1 MNIELGKV
9 IRSYELEGL
18 VGTGGFGA
26 VYRARQASV
35 AREVAIKIIWPAFAN
50 QPNFIRRFEAEAQLI
65 AALEHP
71 HIVPVYDYWRDPDGA
86 YIVMRYLRGGHLRSL
101 GKGRDLPI
109 SQVVHVLEQ
118 IAAALALA
126 HRYGVVHRDIKPENI
141 LLDEER
147 NAYLADFGI
156 AQIVSKAHTAQDE
169 FDSMGSPAYASPEVM
184 LGERITTQSDIY
196 SLGVVVFEML
206 TGEHPYPDMEELS
219 YTQLLRLRTTEPLP
233 PLFTRRPELPRAL
246 SDVLARATA
255 VDPAERYADALSFH
269 HAFREALGT
278 MSATAVRTNGK
289 NAIREV
295 IPNPYRGLRAFAERD
310 AHVFY
315 GRESLVRRLLN
326 RLMQHEEYSR
336 FLAVVGPSGSGKS
349 SVVQAGL
356 IPMLRQGALPG
367 SENWFY
373 SEFVP
378 GRDPLQELVNLI
390 NSLATTP
397 PEGLVERIYNDEHA
411 FGEILHEVLP
421 NDGSEVFLLVD
432 QFEEVFTL
440 SDDERTSERFIHTL
454 FYAITMPNS
463 RLRLVVTIRADF
475 YDRPL
480 LTPRIAELVRERT
493 EVVVPLSPVELER
506 VIVEPARSVGVQF
519 EPALVAI
526 MIADV
531 QAQPGAL
538 PLLQYALTELF
549 EQREGNQITQKA
561 YRAIGGVRGALARRA
576 DDIYNSFDA
585 PHQEAMRQLFL
596 RLITL
601 GEGTED
607 TRRRALLT
615 EITGMAGY
623 ETSDARAVMQSVVD
637 VLGQAR
643 LITFDRD
650 PITRSPTVEVT
661 HEAIIREW
669 GRLRS
674 WLDESREDVRLE
686 RNLSAMTQE
695 WENSGRDNSFLLRG
709 VRLQQ
714 YERWLQTT
722 QVSLTLQEK
731 AYLDASMAVRDRLAR
746 EEAERIERERRLER
760 RTLNLLRLIIA
771 GLIVI
776 VVGAVG
782 LTAFA
787 LRESARAEEAA
798 RAADQNATISRSIAL
813 ASNAQTLLANNDT
826 DLALLLALEAN
837 RITDPPSE
845 ARSTLAQ
852 AALAR
857 ATYRRF
863 VGGQAAL
870 TSAAISPD
878 ARWAAASSTDAS
890 VRVWDIATG
899 DLIYTLMGHG
909 GDVTSADFSHDGRY
923 LVTGAVDFTAIV
935 WDLQTGRQARRL
947 TGHSG
952 VVNVAIFTPDG
963 QRVLTGSNDG
973 TVIVWDWQT
982 GAPLL
987 TFNEHGASVNGL
999 DVTPDGTAVLSG
1011 SRNGRVLYW
1020 NLNTGQVIADLSASP
1035 GALNDLQISP
1045 DGSQAVIAKAQSGM
1059 MLWDL
1064 ARATPIRAFVGRA
1077 QEARTVAFVANGRY
1091 VVSGTLDGEVQ
1102 IWSTATGLL
1111 EDRLLGHTSEVLGV
1125 AVSTDGKLAVSSS
1138 RDATLRVWNIGNPGL
1153 IDTRLAHT
1161 NRVTA
1166 LVQKPNALYSVGVDG
1181 ALVAQPT
1188 QGEQRRLEL
1197 SGQPVLT
1204 LAVDEREAFAIVGG
1218 REGRLEQ
1225 INLTD
1230 GSVMRSFSGH
1240 SGNVLHVAIVN
1251 DKQQLVSST
1260 QTGEVFLWDIASGE
1274 LIRQFETNVSGPVYG
1289 FGVSDD
1295 ATRLAV
1301 GLGDNTIGVFNMA
1314 TGARLLTLSGHSGSV
1329 YSVDVSPNGRFI
1341 LSGGRDGFAILWDAQ
1356 TGAERARL
1364 TEDGATIW
1372 SVTFNRNGDQFAV
1385 GTANGQMSIYD
1396 TDTVDRLQRFLFE
1409 ESVFTLT
1416 FNLEGSA
1423 LYSGHNDGEI
1433 VTWVVFRA
1441 GEAAAWAQVNRY
1453 IRELSCFER
1462 DFYRIEPL
1470 CEEA

>member
-1 MNIELGKV
+1 MNIDLGKV

-18 VGTGGFGA
+18 VGMGGFGA

-50 QPNFIRRFEAEAQLI
+50 QPNFIRRFEAEARLV

-71 HIVPVYDYWRDPDGA
+71 HIVPVYDYWRDPEGA

-101 GKGRDLPI
+101 GAGRDLPI
-109 SQVVHVLEQ
+109 DQVLHVLEQ
-118 IAAALALA
+118 LAAALALA

-141 LLDEER
+141 LIDEER

-156 AQIVSKAHTAQDE
+156 AQIVSQSQAVDDE
-169 FDSMGSPAYASPEVM
+169 FSNMGSPAYAAPEVM
-184 LGERITTQSDIY
+184 LGRHITTQSDIY

-206 TGEHPYPDMEELS
+206 CGEPPFPDLEELS

-246 SDVLARATA
+246 SDVLVRATA
-255 VDPAERYADALSFH
+255 LNPADRYQDALSFYQ
-269 HAFREALGT
+269 AFREALGT
-278 MSATAVRTNGK
+278 LSAAAHTNGRRL
-289 NAIREV
+289 IRELV
-295 IPNPYRGLRAFAERD
+295 PNPYRGLRAFAERD
-310 AHVFY
+310 ANVFY
-315 GRESLVRRLLN
+315 GRESLVRRLIN
-326 RLMQHEEYSR
+326 RLMQNEEYSR

-378 GRDPLQELVNLI
+378 GRDPLQELVNFI

-397 PEGLVERIYNDEHA
+397 PEDLFERIYHDEQA
-411 FGEILHEVLP
+411 FGRMLHEVLP
-421 NDGSEVFLLVD
+421 DDGSEVFLLVD

-440 SDDERTSERFIHTL
+440 NDDERTAERFIHAL
-454 FYAITMPNS
+454 FHAITMPNS
-463 RLRLVVTIRADF
+463 RLRLIVTIRADF

-493 EVVVPLSPVELER
+493 EVVVPLSPAELER

-519 EPALVAI
+519 DPALVAI

-531 QAQPGAL
+531 QSQPGAL

-549 EQREGNQITQKA
+549 EQREGHQITQKA
-561 YRAIGGVRGALARRA
+561 YRAIGGVKGALARRA
-576 DDIYNSFDA
+576 DEIYSSFDTA
-585 PHQEAMRQLFL
+585 YQEAMRQLFL

-615 EITGMAGY
+615 EITSMTGFA
-623 ETSDARAVMQSVVD
+623 SADASAVMQSVVE
-637 VLGQAR
+637 VLGKAR

-669 GRLRS
+669 GRLRT

-686 RNLSAMTQE
+686 RNLSAMTHE
-695 WENSGRDNSFLLRG
+695 WETSGGDNSFLLRG

-722 QVSLTLQEK
+722 QVSLTAQER
-731 AYLDASMAVRDRLAR
+731 AYLDASIAVRDRLAR
-746 EEAERIERERRLER
+746 EEAERLERERRLER

-798 RAADQNATISRSIAL
+798 RAADENATISRSIAL
-813 ASNAQTLLANNDT
+813 ASNAQALLANNDT

-837 RITDPPSE
+837 RIDSPPSE

-852 AALAR
+852 AVLAR
-857 ATYRRF
+857 STYRRF

-870 TSAAISPD
+870 TSAAISAD
-878 ARWAAASSTDAS
+878 ARLAAASSTDAS

-899 DLIYTLMGHG
+899 ELVYTLTGHG
-909 GDVTSADFSHDGRY
+909 GDVTSADFSPDGRH

-935 WDLQTGRQARRL
+935 WDLATGQQARRL

-952 VVNVAIFTPDG
+952 VVNVAVFTPNG

-982 GAPLL
+982 GTPLL
-987 TFNEHGASVNGL
+987 TFSQHGASVNGL
-999 DVTPDGTAVLSG
+999 DVAPDGTAVLSG

-1020 NLNTGQVIADLSASP
+1020 NLTTGAVIADLSASP

-1045 DGSQAVIAKAQSGM
+1045 DGRQAVIAKAQSGM
-1059 MLWDL
+1059 VLWDL
-1064 ARATPIRAFVGRA
+1064 AQAVPIRAFVGRA
-1077 QEARTVAFVANGRY
+1077 QEARTVAFVTNGRY

-1102 IWSTATGLL
+1102 IWSTTTGLL

-1125 AVSTDGKLAVSSS
+1125 AVSVDGRLAVSSS
-1138 RDATLRVWNIGNPGL
+1138 RDATLRVWHITSPGL
-1153 IDTRLAHT
+1153 VDARLFHT

-1166 LVQKPNALYSVGVDG
+1166 LVHMPNALYSVGVDG
-1181 ALVAQPT
+1181 ALGVHPP
-1188 QGEQRRLEL
+1188 QGEPRRLGL
-1197 SGQPVLT
+1197 SGLPVLT
-1204 LAVDEREAFAIVGG
+1204 LAVDPSETFAVVGG
-1218 REGRLEQ
+1218 RDGRLERVS
-1225 INLTD
+1225 LVD
-1230 GSVMRSFSGH
+1230 GRVIRSFSGH
-1240 SGNVLHVAIVN
+1240 RGNVLHVAIVG
-1251 DKQQLVSST
+1251 QQLVSSS

-1274 LIRQFETNVSGPVYG
+1274 LLRQFETNVSGPVYS
-1289 FGVSDD
+1289 FGIFDD
-1295 ATRLAV
+1295 GTRLAV
-1301 GLGDNTIGVFNMA
+1301 GLGDNTIGVFDMA
-1314 TGARLLTLSGHSGSV
+1314 TGAPLLTLSGHGGSI
-1329 YSVDVSPNGRFI
+1329 YSVDVSPDGRTI
-1341 LSGGRDGFAILWDAQ
+1341 LSGARDGFAIVWDAQ

-1364 TEDGATIW
+1364 PEDGATIW
-1372 SVTFNRNGDQFAV
+1372 SVTFTPSGDQFAV
-1385 GTANGQMSIYD
+1385 GTANGQISVYD
-1396 TDTVDRLQRFLFE
+1396 TATIDQVQQFTFE
-1409 ESVFTLT
+1409 ESVFALS
-1416 FNLEGSA
+1416 FSPDGSA
-1423 LYSGHNDGEI
+1423 IYSGHNDGEI
-1433 VTWVVFRA
+1433 ATWVVFRA
-1441 GEAAAWAQVNRY
+1441 GEAVRWAQANRY

-1470 CEEA
+1470 CGDA

>member
-50 QPNFIRRFEAEAQLI
+50 QPSFIRRFEAEAQLI

-71 HIVPVYDYWRDPDGA
+71 HIVPVYDYWRDPEGA

-101 GKGRDLPI
+101 GAGRDLPMR
-109 SQVVHVLEQ
+109 QVVHVLEQ
-118 IAAALALA
+118 IATALALA

-156 AQIVSKAHTAQDE
+156 AQIVSTAQTADDE
-169 FDSMGSPAYASPEVM
+169 FSSMGSPAYAAPEVM
-184 LGERITTQSDIY
+184 MGQHITTQSDIY
-196 SLGVVVFEML
+196 SLGVVIFEML
-206 TGEHPYPDMEELS
+206 TGEYPYPGMEELS

-246 SDVLARATA
+246 SDVIARATA
-255 VDPAERYADALSFH
+255 LDPAERYPDALSFH
-269 HAFREALGT
+269 HAFREALGAA
-278 MSATAVRTNGK
+278 SAATVSTNGK
-289 NAIREV
+289 SAIRELV
-295 IPNPYRGLRAFAERD
+295 PNPYRGLRAFAERD
-310 AHVFY
+310 ANVFY
-315 GRESLVRRLLN
+315 GRESLVRRLIN
-326 RLMQHEEYSR
+326 RLMQNEEYAR

-397 PEGLVERIYNDEHA
+397 PEELAERIYTDERA
-411 FGEILHEVLP
+411 FGDILHQVLP
-421 NDGSEVFLLVD
+421 DDGSEVFLLVD

-440 SDDERTSERFIHTL
+440 NDDERMAERFIHTL
-454 FYAITMPNS
+454 FYAMTMPNS
-463 RLRLVVTIRADF
+463 RLRLIVTIRADF

-493 EVVVPLSPVELER
+493 EVVVPLSTAELER

-519 EPALVAI
+519 DPALVAI

-561 YRAIGGVRGALARRA
+561 YRAIGGVKGALARRA
-576 DDIYNSFDA
+576 DEIYNSLDA

-623 ETSDARAVMQSVVD
+623 ETSDASAVMQSVVD

-669 GRLRS
+669 GRLRT

-686 RNLSAMTQE
+686 RNLSAMTHE
-695 WENSGRDNSFLLRG
+695 WETSGRDNSFLLRG

-731 AYLDASMAVRDRLAR
+731 AYLDASIAVRDRLAR
-746 EEAERIERERRLER
+746 EEAERLERERRLER

-798 RAADQNATISRSIAL
+798 RIADENATISRSIAL

-837 RITDPPSE
+837 QIENPPSE

-870 TSAAISPD
+870 TSAAISTD
-878 ARWAAASSTDAS
+878 ARWVAASSTDAS
-890 VRVWDIATG
+890 VRVWDVVSG
-899 DLIYTLMGHG
+899 ELVYTLTGHG
-909 GDVTSADFSHDGRY
+909 GDVTSADFSRDGRY
-923 LVTGAVDFTAIV
+923 LVTGAVDFAAIV
-935 WDLQTGRQARRL
+935 WDLETGQQARRL

-952 VVNVAIFTPDG
+952 VVNVAVFTPDG

-973 TVIVWDWQT
+973 TVIVWDWQAGT
-982 GAPLL
+982 PLL
-987 TFNEHGASVNGL
+987 RFNQHGASVNGL
-999 DVTPDGTAVLSG
+999 DVAPDGAAALSG

-1020 NLNTGQVIADLSASP
+1020 NISTGEIIADLSASP

-1059 MLWDL
+1059 VLWDL
-1064 ARATPIRAFVGRA
+1064 ARAEPIRSFVGRA

-1091 VVSGTLDGEVQ
+1091 VVSGTLDGEVN
-1102 IWSTATGLL
+1102 IWSTTTGLL

-1125 AVSTDGKLAVSSS
+1125 AVSSDGRLAVSSS
-1138 RDATLRVWNIGNPGL
+1138 RDATLRVWNISNPGL
-1153 IDTRLAHT
+1153 IDARLLHI

-1166 LVQKPNALYSVGVDG
+1166 LVQRPNALYSVGVDG
-1181 ALVAQPT
+1181 ALIAQPA
-1188 QGEQRRLEL
+1188 QGEPRRLAL
-1197 SGQPVLT
+1197 SGLPILT
-1204 LAVDEREAFAIVGG
+1204 LAVDDAEAFAVVGG
-1218 REGRLEQ
+1218 RDGRLEQ
-1225 INLTD
+1225 VNLAD
-1230 GSVMRSFSGH
+1230 GSLIRSFSGH
-1240 SGNVLHVAIVN
+1240 RGNVLHVVVDSAR
-1251 DKQQLVSST
+1251 QQMVSSSH
-1260 QTGEVFLWDIASGE
+1260 TGELFLWNVATGD
-1274 LIRQFETNVSGPVYG
+1274 LVRQFETNASGPIYG
-1289 FGVSDD
+1289 FDIYDSG
-1295 ATRLAV
+1295 TRLAV
-1301 GLGDNTIGVFNMA
+1301 ALGNNTIGVFDMA
-1314 TGARLLTLSGHSGSV
+1314 TGARLLTLSGHTASI
-1329 YSVDVSPNGRFI
+1329 YSVAVSPDGRFI
-1341 LSGGRDGFAILWDAQ
+1341 VSGARDGFAIFWDAQ

-1372 SVTFNRNGDQFAV
+1372 SVTFNQRGDQFAV
-1385 GTANGQMSIYD
+1385 GTANGQISIYD
-1396 TDTVDRLQRFLFE
+1396 TETIDRVQRFQFD
-1409 ESVFTLT
+1409 ESVFTMT
-1416 FNLEGSA
+1416 FSLEGDA
-1423 LYSGHNDGEI
+1423 IHSGHNDGEI
-1433 VTWVVFRA
+1433 VTWIIFRGA
-1441 GEAAAWAQVNRY
+1441 EAVAWAQSHRY